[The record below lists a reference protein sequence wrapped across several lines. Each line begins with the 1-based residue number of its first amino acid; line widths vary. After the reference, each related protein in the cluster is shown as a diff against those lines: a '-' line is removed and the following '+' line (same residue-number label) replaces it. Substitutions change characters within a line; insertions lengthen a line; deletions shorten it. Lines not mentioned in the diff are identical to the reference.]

1 METGVSNAPYSSYN
15 PLLLAYMGDSYYE
28 TLVRRQLIGNG
39 DCLVADVNKSAKD
52 FVTASAQSRAV
63 DIIMPLLTE
72 EELSVF
78 KAGRN
83 AKSSH
88 PSKSAAIVDYRR
100 ATGLEALFGWLYI
113 SENTKRAQE
122 LFYAIYSSI

>member
-1 METGVSNAPYSSYN
+1 MSNAPYSSFN

-28 TLVRRQLIGNG
+28 TLVRRQLIGKG
-39 DCLVADVNKSAKD
+39 DCLVADVNKSAKN
-52 FVTASAQSRAV
+52 FVTASAQSHAV

-88 PSKSAAIVDYRR
+88 PSKSAGIVDYRR

-113 SENTKRAQE
+113 SQNTERAQE
-122 LFYAIYSSI
+122 LFEAIFDNSL